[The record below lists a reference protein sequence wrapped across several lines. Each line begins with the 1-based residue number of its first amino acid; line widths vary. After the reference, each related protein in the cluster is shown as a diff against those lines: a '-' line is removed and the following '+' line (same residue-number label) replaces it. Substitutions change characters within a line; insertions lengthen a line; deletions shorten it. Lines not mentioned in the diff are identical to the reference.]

1 MAPRAPAVGRQ
12 YGAEKGP
19 GKLQV
24 YTLHEWR
31 DYHDTNRGVSFF
43 DSHGQ
48 THKRRIE
55 MFEGTIWL
63 WIGFNL
69 FVLLMLA
76 LDLGVFHRKAHAV
89 SIKEA
94 TIWSVVWIALALLFN
109 LALYFFWDKLSPTSN
124 YTNGEAALAFF
135 TGYLIEKS
143 LSVDNIFVFVL
154 IFTFFAVPA
163 AYQHR
168 VLFWGIIGAL
178 LMRGTLIAVGAVLL
192 KEFHWIIYIFG
203 AFLIFTGIRMAL
215 HRHEKM
221 HPEQNPIVKLLRRI
235 MPVTDNYEDDKFFI
249 RRAGKLIATP
259 LFLVLL
265 LVEST
270 DLIFAVDSIPAIFA
284 VTEDPFIVYTSN
296 VFAILGLRSL
306 YFLLAG
312 VVDKFYYLKLGLSV
326 VLVFVGTKMVMVDL
340 YKIPVGLSLGVI
352 AGIIAISVIASLVR
366 AQRLLRL
373 EKSTN

>member
-1 MAPRAPAVGRQ
+1 
-12 YGAEKGP
+12 
-19 GKLQV
+19 
-24 YTLHEWR
+24 
-31 DYHDTNRGVSFF
+31 
-43 DSHGQ
+43 
-48 THKRRIE
+48 
-55 MFEGTIWL
+55 MFEGTTWL

-76 LDLGVFHRKAHAV
+76 LDLGVFHRKAHVV

-94 TIWSVVWIALALLFN
+94 TLWSAVWILLALLFN
-109 LALYFFWDKLSPTSN
+109 LGLYFFWDRLSPTSSYSN
-124 YTNGEAALAFF
+124 SEAALAFF

-178 LMRGTLIAVGAVLL
+178 IMRGTLIAVGATLL
-192 KEFHWIIYIFG
+192 KEFHWIIYVFG
-203 AFLIFTGIRMAL
+203 AFLIFTGIRMAM
-215 HRHEKM
+215 HRNKEM
-221 HPEQNPIVKLLRRI
+221 HLERSPLIRFVRRI
-235 MPVTDNYEDDKFFI
+235 MPVTDNYEADRFFI
-249 RRAGKLIATP
+249 RRAGKWMATP

-270 DLIFAVDSIPAIFA
+270 DLVFAVDSIPAIFA
-284 VTEDPFIVYTSN
+284 VTNDPFIVYTSN

-326 VLVFVGTKMVMVDL
+326 VLVFVGIKMVIVDL

-352 AGIIAISVIASLVR
+352 ASILAISVIASLWR
-366 AQRLLRL
+366 TRRLLRL
-373 EKSTN
+373 EESTS